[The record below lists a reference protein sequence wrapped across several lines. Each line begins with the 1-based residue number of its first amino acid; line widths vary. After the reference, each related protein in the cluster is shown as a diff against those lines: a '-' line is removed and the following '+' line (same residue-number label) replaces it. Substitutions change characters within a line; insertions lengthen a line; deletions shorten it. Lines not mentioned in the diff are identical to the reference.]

1 MGRERQG
8 ERREKEPCYR
18 KITETEEER
27 REKTNGAAGLRFT
40 SGLPDT
46 WVQRGEGRVGYRY
59 TYS

>member
-27 REKTNGAAGLRFT
+27 REETNGAAGLRFT

-46 WVQRGEGRVGYRY
+46 WVQRGEGRVG
-59 TYS
+59 